1 MVQKINSPY
10 VGYINPKVFGEPDI
24 SRLLIF
30 DTTLRDGEQ
39 TPGAAQGPQEKAYLS
54 RFIEALGVDAME
66 VSFAISDPNE
76 IGATHQVINAL
87 GQHEDIPSSGR
98 DVLIYSLARALP
110 ADVDAAW
117 EAVQSARFPG
127 IHTFVSTSDDH
138 RMAKFPGKKPEDLK
152 FMLTESAIRAAEK
165 FVKTGKYGMVEISAE
180 DALRTPIDFL
190 LEIYSK
196 VIHGIQPYFGKVGFT
211 FNIPD
216 TVGVVVNPEHYTRY
230 IRELR
235 KNIPGIERV
244 ILSAHIHNDHGLA
257 VASSMASVHEG
268 VRQIE
273 CTVNGI
279 GERAGNTSLEQIAM
293 IIAHDDIANG
303 GEGSYGVRT
312 GVNTKKIYTASVEIA
327 AATGFHPGRTQP
339 VVGSNVRS
347 HEAGIHQHGQLRGIK
362 IGKRRVYEGV
372 SGDEIGGENSK
383 FPLGRRSGINALD
396 YHLTLLGYDLDRVS
410 GGGWDSAESARV
422 YEAFI
427 GFAQDQRTVTHRE
440 LRTLMNGLGYSTQA
454 TLPLEYIS
462 HARFNSRGPSKP
474 EGAIVSLRID
484 DGPVTEFIGHGEGE
498 VEAVVNAMKI
508 AVGNNLA
515 LKNYRQANRN
525 TATAT
530 GERSYART
538 EIILQDDNGRF
549 ISGEG
554 YDLDIGRSAAKAF
567 ANAFNLDL
575 LVRRYEARQQIK

>member
-1 MVQKINSPY
+1 MSQKINSPY
-10 VGYINPKVFGEPDI
+10 TGYINPKVFGEPDLG
-24 SRLLIF
+24 RLLIF

-39 TPGAAQGPQEKAYLS
+39 TPGAAQGPKEKEYLAP
-54 RFIEALGVDAME
+54 FIESLGVDAME

-76 IGATHQVINAL
+76 IGATHRVIRAI
-87 GQHEDIPSSGR
+87 GQHEDTPSSKR
-98 DVLIYSLARALP
+98 DVLIYSLSRALP
-110 ADVDAAW
+110 ADVDSAW
-117 EAVQSARFPG
+117 EAVQSARLPG

-138 RMAKFPGKKPEDLK
+138 RLAKFPGKKPEDLK
-152 FMLTESAIRAAEK
+152 YMLTESAIRGAEK
-165 FVKTGKYGMVEISAE
+165 FVKAGKFGMVEVSAE

-190 LEIYSK
+190 LEIYTH
-196 VIHGIQPYFGKVGFT
+196 VMHGIKPYFGKVGFT

-216 TVGVVVNPEHYTRY
+216 TVGVVVNPEHYVRY

-235 KNIPGIERV
+235 KNVPDIERV

-257 VASSMASVHEG
+257 VASSMASVLEG

-293 IIAHDDIANG
+293 IVAHDD
-303 GEGSYGVRT
+303 EGSYGVRT
-312 GVNTKKIYTASVEIA
+312 GIDTRKIYAASVEIA

-347 HEAGIHQHGQLRGIK
+347 HEAGIHQHGQIRGIK
-362 IGKRRVYEGV
+362 IGKSRVYEGIA
-372 SGDEIGGENSK
+372 GDEVGAENSK

-396 YHLTLLGYDLDRVS
+396 YHLTLLGYELSRTPQ
-410 GGGWDSAESARV
+410 GGWDSAENAKV

-427 GFAQDQRTVTHRE
+427 QFAQDQRTVTHRE
-440 LRTLMNGLGYSTQA
+440 LRDLMSGLGYSTQA
-454 TLPLEYIS
+454 TLPLEYVS
-462 HARFNSRGPSKP
+462 HARFNSHDPNKP

-484 DGPVTEFIGHGEGE
+484 DSPVNEFIGHGEGE

-525 TATAT
+525 TAAAT

-538 EIILQDDNGRF
+538 EIILQDNNGRF

-575 LVRRYEARQQIK
+575 LVRRHEAGSSVTR